1 MRILQFYT
9 PRYRNLN
16 DIGIAFALDPDKS
29 DDEKGTIRF
38 LVGPNGSGKTNLLKF
53 LAAIFSALRDEYTGF
68 RPNNPAYT
76 EPYYLVYQLRGNTI
90 TIAHQGMGNLWIRVH
105 PSHISELKGSTY
117 YVLGN
122 IEDAPEDAQ
131 DGLPGTD
138 TLVPQM
144 VLIYSSG
151 EVNSWQKLIDAA
163 QLTTPIPLSYLETLP
178 DDQIE
183 YDYLFN
189 EEESTNDGVKNLLSE
204 RILMVRPEYLPAALV
219 AAFIQHYL
227 PSTKR
232 EDTHFADTLTSVQ
245 VEALLSF
252 SLHIQQPKNG
262 TYAHIWEDIIRL
274 GKESTFRLKNWGKD
288 SENELFVFDLADARD
303 NSNLATRLLER
314 LAGDIDGDL
323 LTPFQLFLI
332 LVELQKEGVLQQI
345 DLVVNKK
352 HPERDERHTLLVTDL
367 SDGERELLQRMALI
381 YLLSG
386 GENLFLFD
394 EPEVHFNDTW
404 KRNLIDHIERS
415 LAASKS
421 NSEVILTTHSSITLT
436 DAYSHE
442 IVRLGYSR
450 QQNVPLTFGTEPGEI
465 LQQVYGAPAD
475 VGERALRAIKEAQG
489 NRDKL
494 QDLLEEM
501 GPGYQRF
508 RVASSLE
515 EVEQDASPD

>member
-9 PRYRNLN
+9 PRYRNLH
-16 DIGIAFALDPDKS
+16 DIGIAFALDPDKI

-68 RPNNPAYT
+68 RPDNPAYT

-90 TIAHQGMGNLWIRVH
+90 TIAHQGNGNLWIRIH
-105 PSHISELKGSTY
+105 SNHISGPEGTIY
-117 YVLGN
+117 YVLGTVK
-122 IEDAPEDAQ
+122 DAPDDAQ

-144 VLIYSSG
+144 VLIYTSG
-151 EVNSWQKLIDAA
+151 EVYSWRTLIDAP
-163 QLTTPIPLSYLETLP
+163 QLSAPLPFSFLERLP
-178 DDQIE
+178 DDQV
-183 YDYLFN
+183 DPSDLRD
-189 EEESTNDGVKNLLSE
+189 EEETTENGIKSLFSE
-204 RILMVRPEYLPAALV
+204 RVLMVRPEYLPAALL
-219 AAFIQHYL
+219 AAFVQHYL
-227 PSTKR
+227 PTTKKG
-232 EDTHFADTLTSVQ
+232 ESHFAVTLTAAL
-245 VEALLSF
+245 VESLLTF
-252 SLHIQQPKNG
+252 SLHIRQPYKASAG
-262 TYAHIWEDIIRL
+262 VWEDTIRL
-274 GKESTFRLKNWGKD
+274 EKEATFRLKNWGKD
-288 SENELFVFDLADARD
+288 RDNELFVFDLGDP
-303 NSNLATRLLER
+303 SKSSVLATRLLDR
-314 LAGDIDGDL
+314 LAGDVEGEA
-323 LTPFQLFLI
+323 LTPFQFFLV
-332 LVELQKEGVLQQI
+332 LVELQEEGVLQQI

-352 HPERDERHTLLVTDL
+352 HPVRDERHTVLVTDL

-381 YLLSG
+381 YLLST

-436 DAYSHE
+436 DAYAHE
-442 IVRLGYSR
+442 VVRLGYTG

-465 LQQVYGAPAD
+465 LQQVYNAPAD
-475 VGERALRAIKEAQG
+475 VGERALRKIEEAQG
-489 NRDKL
+489 NREQL
-494 QDLLEEM
+494 QELLEEM

-508 RVASSLE
+508 RVVSSLE
-515 EVEQDASPD
+515 QEDHDASSH